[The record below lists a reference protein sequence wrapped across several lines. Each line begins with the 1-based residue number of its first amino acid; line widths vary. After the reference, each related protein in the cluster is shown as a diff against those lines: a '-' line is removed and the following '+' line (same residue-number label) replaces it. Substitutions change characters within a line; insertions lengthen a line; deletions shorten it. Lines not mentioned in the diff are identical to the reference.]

1 MSEVH
6 GLIYTFSQR
15 EVEGTL
21 HCSGRKKWR
30 AKGWFGSSSEIVLKL
45 KFQLH
50 ELSLF
55 AFYLKINRNIFLT
68 LIY

>member
-1 MSEVH
+1 
-6 GLIYTFSQR
+6 
-15 EVEGTL
+15 
-21 HCSGRKKWR
+21 
-30 AKGWFGSSSEIVLKL
+30 VLKL